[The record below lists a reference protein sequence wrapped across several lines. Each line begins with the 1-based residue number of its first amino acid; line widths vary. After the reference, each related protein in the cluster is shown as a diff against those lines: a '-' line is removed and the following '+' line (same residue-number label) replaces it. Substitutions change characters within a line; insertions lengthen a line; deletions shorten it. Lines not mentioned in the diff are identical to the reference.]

1 MQCAIRAARS
11 ARNCAERSIK
21 IMKNGYN
28 PEKLSGEGMSIA
40 IVRTQWNEHITS
52 RLAEGAEAT
61 LEEAGADVETF
72 VVPGAVEL
80 TYAAQ
85 RLSDTEAY
93 DAIIVFGCVIK
104 GDTPHFDYVCQSVTQ
119 GVTSLNTDG
128 QVPVIFGVL
137 TVLNEQQA
145 LDRCGGP
152 AGHKGIEAAHTAM
165 SMVSFSRSL
174 DD

>member
-1 MQCAIRAARS
+1 M
-11 ARNCAERSIK
+11 NH
-21 IMKNGYN
+21 GYN
-28 PEKLSGEGMSIA
+28 PQKLSGQDMAIA
-40 IVRTQWNEHITS
+40 VVRTQWNEQITT
-52 RLAEGAEAT
+52 RLASGAIET
-61 LEEAGADVETF
+61 LTASGADVEEF

-85 RLSDTEAY
+85 RIIDSEQF
-93 DAIIVFGCVIK
+93 DAVIVFGCVIK

-119 GVTSLNTDG
+119 GVTSLNADG
-128 QVPVIFGVL
+128 PVPVIFGVL

-152 AGHKGIEAAHTAM
+152 AGHKGIEAAQTAIA
-165 SMVSFSRSL
+165 MVDFARRF